1 MNVFRMNPR
10 EVVLRKNPTDLVIIA
25 GTSLLAAVGTAF
37 AVTRKRVKKTL
48 FGSTPPKWGGYYMGG
63 AHRGRE
69 FGNWQSD
76 NAWDIFGPAGTPV
89 HSLTAGKVKMANL
102 GVPPGPS
109 SKVYGDQVWISSAGG
124 QPDMFYTH
132 IKVSVKKG
140 QVVQVGDLIGNI
152 VAHETN
158 PSMPIHVHLGIDQK
172 KHIKDFVSEDGTL
185 LARDV
190 KVE

>member
-1 MNVFRMNPR
+1 MQIFRMNPR
-10 EVVLRKNPTDLVIIA
+10 PVALRKNPTDLAIIA
-25 GTSLLAAVGTAF
+25 GTSLLAAAGTAF

-89 HSLTAGKVKMANL
+89 YSLTAGKV
-102 GVPPGPS
+102 GFTVVGTPPTPD
-109 SKVYGDQVWISSAGG
+109 SKVYGDRVQVTSAGG
-124 QPDMFYTH
+124 MPDIYYTH
-132 IKVSVKKG
+132 IKMAVKRG
-140 QVVQVGDLIGNI
+140 QIVQVGDLIGHI
-152 VAHETN
+152 VGHDTN
-158 PSMPIHVHLGIDQK
+158 PGMPIHVHIGLDQK
-172 KHIKDFVSEDGTL
+172 KHIKDFVAEDGTL